1 MVVCFDMKHGD
12 LSHKRIV
19 SSISINQNIKMSD
32 LANNHG
38 GLTVRDLSK
47 NSRNYSPEKY
57 VDMENNHG

>member
-19 SSISINQNIKMSD
+19 SSINQNIKMSD

-47 NSRNYSPEKY
+47 NNRNYSPEKY